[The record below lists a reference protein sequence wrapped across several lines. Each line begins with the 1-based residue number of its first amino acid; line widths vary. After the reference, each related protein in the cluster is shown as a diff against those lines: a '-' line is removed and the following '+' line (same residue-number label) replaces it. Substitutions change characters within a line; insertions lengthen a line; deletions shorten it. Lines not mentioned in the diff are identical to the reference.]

1 MGSFDGAECCE
12 LVGLYMLSQLQHI
25 NINVGLFRD
34 DGLGVSQMTRRQ
46 TELAIQEISRIFK
59 LNDLSITSN
68 VNHKQVDYLDV
79 NLDLS
84 SGLFKPYKKENDCP
98 IYIHKH
104 SNHPPTI
111 IKNIPESVNRR
122 LCSISSN
129 AAVFREETTEYQ
141 TALAN
146 GGHTHKIEFT
156 PPTNNTKKRNR
167 GRKITWINPPYSAN
181 VATNIGAKFLRIVDK
196 CFPPAHPLSKIINR
210 NTVKISYRCMPN
222 MSQLLAKHNS
232 KVRNQKAQNPQPGC
246 NCRGGPPACP
256 VEGSC
261 LTEGVV
267 YQASVQR
274 TDDHSLETYT
284 GLTAR
289 RFKDRYYEHTA
300 DMRDPRRDGTGL
312 SHHVQRL
319 TESNIPYKISW
330 KIISRCPS
338 FNPSTKTC
346 KLCLREKFFIMF
358 RPEGATLNDRSE
370 IFATCRHRLK
380 KLLGNS

>member
-1 MGSFDGAECCE
+1 MASVRSQPPGPP
-12 LVGLYMLSQLQHI
+12 LVPGIFYNVI
-25 NINVGLFRD
+25 NI
-34 DGLGVSQMTRRQ
+34 
-46 TELAIQEISRIFK
+46 
-59 LNDLSITSN
+59 
-68 VNHKQVDYLDV
+68 
-79 NLDLS
+79 
-84 SGLFKPYKKENDCP
+84 
-98 IYIHKH
+98 
-104 SNHPPTI
+104 
-111 IKNIPESVNRR
+111 
-122 LCSISSN
+122 
-129 AAVFREETTEYQ
+129 
-141 TALAN
+141 
-146 GGHTHKIEFT
+146 
-156 PPTNNTKKRNR
+156 
-167 GRKITWINPPYSAN
+167 
-181 VATNIGAKFLRIVDK
+181 DK
-196 CFPPAHPLSKIINR
+196 CFPPGHHMSKIINR
-210 NTVKISYRCMPN
+210 NAVKISYRCLPN

-330 KIISRCPS
+330 KIISRCTS

-346 KLCLREKFFIMF
+346 KLCLLEKFLIMF
-358 RPEGATLNDRSE
+358 RPEGAKLNDRSE
-370 IFATCRHRLK
+370 IFAACT
-380 KLLGNS
+380 SA